1 MITNTKDFMMLLGF
15 QENDLVSWGASAP
28 DWRFHRGIAT
38 AGELWQTNESAEAD
52 HYNMYYSISSFKG
65 RGKATEDQVD
75 KVFELV
81 LDIDYGAHHKRA
93 EFENRDHAWQYI

>member
-1 MITNTKDFMMLLGF
+1 MSLNDRQGYWQSEQSLFSSIGYKDEYVMITNTKDFMMLLGF

-52 HYNMYYSISSFKG
+52 NYNMSHLS
-65 RGKATEDQVD
+65 
-75 KVFELV
+75 
-81 LDIDYGAHHKRA
+81 
-93 EFENRDHAWQYI
+93 